1 MVCEHGI
8 HSGRGSALAS
18 LPRHSQPPDPAVAPL
33 PTHPSRGLS
42 GPVGRENTRL
52 PILANAGSPG
62 REPCQGGA
70 GNAAAGGGNSAAE
83 PSSKH
88 ALIQPLRRRDT
99 IDALADPAEFD
110 WQRLSLSG
118 SAGYREVPCCWV
130 CAIYHL
136 AIWPCIQST
145 IRSTYLAAAARALAP
160 HSQGDVDLP
169 WDTRCP
175 SPPSRSLTPR
185 GRIACLSPVRPCS
198 LIPARPSEIV
208 CPARE

>member
-1 MVCEHGI
+1 MAPAPGVLRFHGCEHGI

-18 LPRHSQPPDPAVAPL
+18 LPRHSQRPDPAVAPL

-160 HSQGDVDLP
+160 PTV
-169 WDTRCP
+169 
-175 SPPSRSLTPR
+175 R
-185 GRIACLSPVRPCS
+185 GMLICRG
-198 LIPARPSEIV
+198 IPAAPPP
-208 CPARE
+208 PAGHLPRVGA